1 MMGHNLKQTSALL
14 RMSLGGLRGRN
25 GPKLVTFVGTLC
37 VVGVLIS
44 MLSMGAGVRQL
55 ALQGTRADR
64 AFVMRS
70 EAEGGGS
77 LTREEVL
84 AAEDGPGIKRGSDGK
99 PLAAGVVL
107 AFMEGRKKLDD
118 ARVGFPIL
126 GVQPRFFEV
135 NPELHLTAGRM
146 FQPALRELIVGKAR
160 YTEDQGLELG
170 ERVRLWGSD
179 WTVVGHFESQS
190 ANEDAALLTDAETL
204 LSAHQLNRFSRV
216 QVVLDSPGALAV
228 LDRALK
234 ANPTIH
240 VEARSEAAV
249 NREQSKSFIRLLD
262 FVSYFV
268 GAVMAAG
275 ATVGAVNAMYVLVDN
290 RRREL
295 ATLRAIGF
303 SSGPIVVAVLLESV
317 LMSLPGALLGAGIAW
332 ILYNGH
338 HVSPFG
344 VSFDLTVN
352 GSIVALGVAWAV
364 AMGLLGG
371 ILPALRAAR
380 VPVTDA
386 LRAS

>member
-1 MMGHNLKQTSALL
+1 MMASNLKQMAVLL
-14 RMSLGGLRGRN
+14 RMSLGGLRGRV
-25 GPKLVTFVGTLC
+25 GPTLVTFVGTLC

-44 MLSMGAGVRQL
+44 MLSMGAGVRQQ
-55 ALQGTRADR
+55 AVQGARADR
-64 AFVMRS
+64 AYVVRP

-84 AAEDGPGIKRGSDGK
+84 AAEDGPGIKRGADGK
-99 PLAAGVVL
+99 PLAAAVVVS
-107 AFMEGRKKLDD
+107 FMEGRKRLDD
-118 ARVGFPIL
+118 SRVGFPIF
-126 GVQPRFFEV
+126 GVQPRYFAV
-135 NPELHLTAGRM
+135 NPEVHLTAGRM
-146 FQPALRELIVGKAR
+146 FQPAVHELIAGKLR
-160 YTEDQGLELG
+160 YTEDKGLEIG
-170 ERVRLWGSD
+170 DRVRLWGSD
-179 WTVVGHFESQS
+179 WTVVGHFESAS
-190 ANEDAALLTDAETL
+190 WDDAALLTDAETL
-204 LSAHQLNRFSRV
+204 LSAHQLNRFQRV
-216 QVVLDSPGALAV
+216 QVVLNSPAAINE

-234 ANPTIH
+234 ANPTLH
-240 VEARSEAAV
+240 VEARYEADV
-249 NREQSKSFIRLLD
+249 KREESKSFTRLLD

-268 GAVMAAG
+268 GTVMGAG

-303 SSGPIVVAVLLESV
+303 SSGPIVAAVLIESV
-317 LMSLPGALLGAGIAW
+317 LMALPGAAVGAVIAW

-344 VSFDLTVN
+344 ASFDLIVN
-352 GSIVALGVAWAV
+352 GSIVTLGITWAL

-371 ILPALRAAR
+371 ILPALRAAH

>member
-1 MMGHNLKQTSALL
+1 MIARNLKQTAVLL
-14 RMSLGGLRGRN
+14 RMSLGGLRGRL
-25 GPKLVTFVGTLC
+25 GPTLVTFIGTLC

-44 MLSMGAGVRQL
+44 MLSMGAGARQQ
-55 ALQGTRADR
+55 AVQGSRADR
-64 AFVMRS
+64 AYVVRPK
-70 EAEGGGS
+70 AEGGGS

-84 AAEDGPGIKRGSDGK
+84 AAEDGPGIKRDTDGK
-99 PLAAGVVL
+99 PLAAAVVV
-107 AFMEGRKKLDD
+107 AFMEGRKRLDES
-118 ARVGFPIL
+118 RVSFPVF
-126 GVQPRFFEV
+126 GVQPKYFAVYPEV
-135 NPELHLTAGRM
+135 HLTAGRM
-146 FQPALRELIVGKAR
+146 FQRAVHELIVGKIR
-160 YTEDQGLELG
+160 YTEEQGFEIG
-170 ERVRLWGSD
+170 DRVRLWGND
-179 WTVVGHFESQS
+179 WTVVGHFESPGW
-190 ANEDAALLTDAETL
+190 NDAVLLTDAETL
-204 LSAHQLNRFSRV
+204 LSAHQLNRFQSV
-216 QVVLDSPGALAV
+216 EVVLNSPAALNE

-234 ANPTIH
+234 ANPTLH
-240 VEARSEAAV
+240 VEARYEADV
-249 NREQSKSFIRLLD
+249 KREESKSLTGLLD

-303 SSGPIVVAVLLESV
+303 SSGPIVTAVLIESV
-317 LMSLPGALLGAGIAW
+317 IMALPGAVVGAVISW

-344 VSFDLTVN
+344 AAFDLTVN
-352 GSIVALGVAWAV
+352 GSIVTLGITWAL

-380 VPVTDA
+380 VSVTDA

>member
-1 MMGHNLKQTSALL
+1 MMGRNLQQTSALL
-14 RMSLGGLRGRN
+14 QISLGGLRGRM
-25 GPKLVTFVGTLC
+25 GPTLVTFIGTLC

-55 ALQGTRADR
+55 ALRGTRADR
-64 AFVMRS
+64 AYVMRS

-84 AAEDGPGIKRGSDGK
+84 AAENGPGIKHDSDGK

-118 ARVGFPIL
+118 ARVGFAIL
-126 GVQPRFFEV
+126 GVRPKYFEV

-146 FQPALRELIVGKAR
+146 FQPAVHELIVGKVR

-190 ANEDAALLTDAETL
+190 ASDAAALLTDAETL
-204 LSAHQLNRFSRV
+204 LSAHQLNQFSRV
-216 QVVLDSPGALAV
+216 QVVLDSPGSLAV

-240 VEARSEAAV
+240 IEARSEAEV
-249 NREQSKSFIRLLD
+249 NRAQSKEFTRLLD

-303 SSGPIVVAVLLESV
+303 SPGPIVVAVLIESV
-317 LMSLPGALLGAGIAW
+317 LMALPGALLGVGIAW

-344 VSFDLTVN
+344 ISFDLTVN

-380 VPVTDA
+380 VPVADA